1 MPSKF
6 KRINLTVPPEVYN
19 ALCLYQKAY
28 GLDNDA
34 GTALC
39 HASVNIFQKRLDR
52 IRVIGLTVV
61 FIKIICVDGCCSLSN
76 SSQVLAF
83 LPRPLQSFWQA

>member
-34 GTALC
+34 GTAL
-39 HASVNIFQKRLDR
+39 SL
-52 IRVIGLTVV
+52 VI
-61 FIKIICVDGCCSLSN
+61 SALSREREQI
-76 SSQVLAF
+76 SEALGPYQGYWPHRRFHKDYL
-83 LPRPLQSFWQA
+83 R

>member
-6 KRINLTVPPEVYN
+6 KRINLTVPPEVYT

-34 GTALC
+34 GTAL
-39 HASVNIFQKRLDR
+39 SLV
-52 IRVIGLTVV
+52 IRA
-61 FIKIICVDGCCSLSN
+61 LSFERN
-76 SSQVLAF
+76 HISEALGSYRCYS
-83 LPRPLQSFWQA
+83 PRCKFRF

>member
-34 GTALC
+34 GTALSLVISALSRERE
-39 HASVNIFQKRLDR
+39 HISEALGPYRGYWPHRRFQKDYFR
-52 IRVIGLTVV
+52 
-61 FIKIICVDGCCSLSN
+61 
-76 SSQVLAF
+76 
-83 LPRPLQSFWQA
+83 